1 MCVWSGSKDENA
13 KISQYTD
20 TAAPD
25 QSWRL
30 DLIKVEGEGADAKY
44 YYRIVNVNSNLALTA
59 LGTENDLVTQKKY
72 TGADNQLWA
81 MTIENGAEKWQHGD
95 PIDDTKITQK
105 TYSFL
110 TDTANSDGW
119 INKAEWKVT
128 VVPSTV
134 IGAFCGHC
142 LFLGIALLCPLLSR
156 IIFHR

>member
-81 MTIENGAEKWQHGD
+81 MTIVNGAEKWQHGD

-110 TDTANSDGW
+110 
-119 INKAEWKVT
+119 
-128 VVPSTV
+128 
-134 IGAFCGHC
+134 
-142 LFLGIALLCPLLSR
+142 
-156 IIFHR
+156 